1 MSNQEATAGKEPEMH
16 KAESGAAAPDEEK
29 ATKKRSGAAKKESKT
44 LTKDEIIAAIK
55 EMTVM
60 ELSELVKA
68 LEETFG
74 ISAAVPM
81 MAAPA
86 GGAPAAAGG
95 AAGAPAA
102 VAAEEQTEFTVILK
116 EVGPNKINVI
126 KAVREV
132 TTLGLKEAKELVE
145 SAPKPVKEGITKAEA
160 ATLKEKLTAAG
171 ATVEVK

>member
-1 MSNQEATAGKEPEMH
+1 MSEQEGTISKELDMH
-16 KAESGAAAPDEEK
+16 KAEPGAAVSDEEK
-29 ATKKRSGAAKKESKT
+29 VAKKRSGALRKESKT

-55 EMTVM
+55 EMTVI
-60 ELSELVKA
+60 ELSELVKS

-74 ISAAVPM
+74 ISAAVPV

-86 GGAPAAAGG
+86 AGATAAAGG
-95 AAGAPAA
+95 APGAPTAA
-102 VAAEEQTEFTVILK
+102 PAEEQTEFTVILK

-145 SAPKPVKEGITKAEA
+145 SAPKPVKEGVTKAEA

-171 ATVEVK
+171 AVVEIK

>member
-1 MSNQEATAGKEPEMH
+1 MSKEEVTGQEVYKEETA
-16 KAESGAAAPDEEK
+16 AEEEK
-29 ATKKRSGAAKKESKT
+29 APKKRAPTTAKKESKA

-60 ELSELVKA
+60 ELSELVKT

-86 GGAPAAAGG
+86 AGAPATAVAAPGAPAA
-95 AAGAPAA
+95 P
-102 VAAEEQTEFTVILK
+102 AAEEQTEFTVTLK

-145 SAPKPVKEGITKAEA
+145 SAPKPIKEGVTKAEA
-160 ATLKEKLTAAG
+160 TTIKEKLTAAG
-171 ATVEVK
+171 AVVEIK

>member
-1 MSNQEATAGKEPEMH
+1 MSNEESAEKNVEAQKEEAGAVA
-16 KAESGAAAPDEEK
+16 AEEEK
-29 ATKKRSGAAKKESKT
+29 AHKKRAPAAKKETTKT
-44 LTKDEIIAAIK
+44 LTKDELIAAIK
-55 EMTVM
+55 EMTVL

-81 MAAPA
+81 MAA
-86 GGAPAAAGG
+86 APAAGA

-102 VAAEEQTEFTVILK
+102 APVEEQTEFTVILK
-116 EVGPNKINVI
+116 EIGANKISVI

-145 SAPKPVKEGITKAEA
+145 AAPKTVKEGVNKAEA
-160 ATLKEKLTAAG
+160 ATIKDKLTAAG
-171 ATVEVK
+171 ANVEVK

>member
-1 MSNQEATAGKEPEMH
+1 MSNDEAAEKNVEAQKEEAGAVA
-16 KAESGAAAPDEEK
+16 AEEEK
-29 ATKKRSGAAKKESKT
+29 AHKKRAPAAKKETTKS
-44 LTKDEIIAAIK
+44 LTKDEVIAVIK
-55 EMTVM
+55 EMTIL

-86 GGAPAAAGG
+86 GGA

-102 VAAEEQTEFTVILK
+102 APVEEQTEFTVILK
-116 EVGPNKINVI
+116 EIGPNKISVI

-145 SAPKPVKEGITKAEA
+145 AAPKTVKEGVNKAEA
-160 ATLKEKLTAAG
+160 ATIKDKLTAAG
-171 ATVEVK
+171 ANVEVK

>member
-1 MSNQEATAGKEPEMH
+1 MSHEESAEKNVEAQKEEAGAVA
-16 KAESGAAAPDEEK
+16 AEEEK
-29 ATKKRSGAAKKESKT
+29 AHKKRAPAAKKETTKS
-44 LTKDEIIAAIK
+44 LTKDEVIAAIK
-55 EMTVM
+55 EMTVL

-81 MAAPA
+81 MAAAPGA
-86 GGAPAAAGG
+86 GAGA

-102 VAAEEQTEFTVILK
+102 APVEEQTEFTVILK
-116 EVGPNKINVI
+116 EVGPNKISVI

-145 SAPKPVKEGITKAEA
+145 AAPKTVKEGVNKAEA
-160 ATLKEKLTAAG
+160 ATIKDKLTAAG
-171 ATVEVK
+171 ANVEVK

>member
-1 MSNQEATAGKEPEMH
+1 MSNDEAAEKNVEAQKEEAGAVA
-16 KAESGAAAPDEEK
+16 AEEEK
-29 ATKKRSGAAKKESKT
+29 AHKKRAPAAKKETTKS
-44 LTKDEIIAAIK
+44 LTKDEVIAAIK
-55 EMTVM
+55 EMTIL

-86 GGAPAAAGG
+86 GAGG
-95 AAGAPAA
+95 AAAGAAA
-102 VAAEEQTEFTVILK
+102 AAPVEEQTEFTVILK
-116 EVGPNKINVI
+116 EIGPNKISVI

-145 SAPKPVKEGITKAEA
+145 AAPKTVKEGVNKAEA
-160 ATLKEKLTAAG
+160 ATIKDKLTAAG
-171 ATVEVK
+171 ANVEVK

>member
-1 MSNQEATAGKEPEMH
+1 MSNDEATEKNVEAQKEEAGAVA
-16 KAESGAAAPDEEK
+16 AEEEK
-29 ATKKRSGAAKKESKT
+29 AHKKRAPAAKKETTKS
-44 LTKDEIIAAIK
+44 LTKDEVIAAIK
-55 EMTVM
+55 EMTIL

-86 GGAPAAAGG
+86 AGA

-102 VAAEEQTEFTVILK
+102 APVEEQTEFTVILK
-116 EVGPNKINVI
+116 EIGPNKISVI

-145 SAPKPVKEGITKAEA
+145 AAPKTVKEGVNKAEA
-160 ATLKEKLTAAG
+160 ATIKDKLTAAG
-171 ATVEVK
+171 ANVEVK